1 VELHHSTGSRADTTD
16 GKVVERDPG
25 DLDVT
30 SLRQRLRRVPA
41 PVVDAGLALALAVAI
56 TIGIRVAPGPG
67 KQPDAFAYALGLII
81 AALALARRRWPLAV
95 LLASSAALQIY
106 YLANYTS
113 TYPAVPLSVALATAW
128 AAGHRRWSL
137 LVAAWYV
144 IGPLAYALSQLSE
157 ETRTPLRLL
166 GDAVS
171 NAAMFAAVLVLGEA
185 VRSRRA
191 LALEQE
197 RSERLL
203 LNVLPAS
210 IAARLKA
217 GEEVIADAFPDVTV
231 LFADL
236 VDFTRRSQRT
246 SPAQVVATLNELFS
260 AFDRLAQRQGVEKI
274 KTIGDAY
281 MVAGGLPDPRP
292 DHAEAIAEMAL
303 AMQAEV
309 ARRTDPSGQPL
320 QVRIGIDTGPVEA
333 GVIGTSKFSYDLWG
347 DTVNTASR
355 MESHGIAGCIQV
367 TARTYQRLRDG
378 YRFQRRGPIPI
389 RGKGEMVTYFLVG
402 RNR

>member
-1 VELHHSTGSRADTTD
+1 M
-16 GKVVERDPG
+16 
-25 DLDVT
+25 DVT
-30 SLRQRLRRVPA
+30 SLRQRLRRVPR
-41 PVVDAGLALALAVAI
+41 PVVDAGLAVALAVAV
-56 TIGIRVAPGPG
+56 TIGIRVAAGPG
-67 KQPDAFAYALGLII
+67 ARPDAFAYACGLTI
-81 AALALARRRWPLAV
+81 AALTLARRRWPLAV
-95 LLASSAALQIY
+95 LLASVATLQVY
-106 YLANYTS
+106 YLSGYTS
-113 TYPAVPLSVALATAW
+113 IYPAVPLSVALATAW

-144 IGPLAYALSQLSE
+144 LGPLANALFQLSG
-157 ETRTPLRLL
+157 ETRLPLTLL
-166 GDAVS
+166 GEAVS

-185 VRSRRA
+185 VRSRRELDREHRLL
-191 LALEQE
+191 LAEQE

-236 VDFTRRSQRT
+236 VGFTRRSQRI
-246 SPAQVVATLNELFS
+246 SPAQLVAALNELFS
-260 AFDRLAQRQGVEKI
+260 VFDRLAQRHGLEKI

-292 DHAEAIAEMAL
+292 DHAQAVAEMAL
-303 AMQAEV
+303 AIRDEV

-367 TARTYQRLRDG
+367 TTRTYERLRDG
-378 YRFQRRGPIPI
+378 YQLQRRGPILV
-389 RGKGEMVTYFLVG
+389 RGMGEMVTYLLSG
-402 RNR
+402 RNQ